1 MDKKELAVNLLKV
14 FGYINTRV
22 EDIDLLESGY
32 EHLLVEFCDLKFKF
46 TKNDNTWMIESV

>member
-1 MDKKELAVNLLKV
+1 MDKKELAANLLKV

-32 EHLLVEFCDLKFKF
+32 EYLLVGFGDSKFEFI
-46 TKNDNTWMIESV
+46 KNDNTWTMNEV